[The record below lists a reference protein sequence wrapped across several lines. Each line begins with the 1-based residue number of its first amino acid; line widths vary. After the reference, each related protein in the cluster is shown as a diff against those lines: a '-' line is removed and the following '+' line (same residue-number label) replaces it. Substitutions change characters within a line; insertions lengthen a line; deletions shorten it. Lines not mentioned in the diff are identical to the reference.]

1 MIKSI
6 EEKKPQVEIDLTGP
20 DGNAFVLMGY
30 VKMWSKS
37 LGIDSKPIITDMMSG
52 NYEHLLSVI
61 ENHFGDYV
69 ILYR

>member
-6 EEKKPQVEIDLTGP
+6 EEKETQIITDLIFP
-20 DGNAFVLMGY
+20 FSLMGY
-30 VKMWSKS
+30 VKVWSKS

-52 NYEHLLSVI
+52 DYEHLLSVI
-61 ENHFGDYV
+61 EKHFGDYV